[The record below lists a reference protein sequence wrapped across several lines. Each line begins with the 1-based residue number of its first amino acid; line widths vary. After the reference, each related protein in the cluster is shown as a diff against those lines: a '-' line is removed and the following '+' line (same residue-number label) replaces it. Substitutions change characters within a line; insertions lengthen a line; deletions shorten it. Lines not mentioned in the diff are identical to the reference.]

1 MTFIPSLVLYNP
13 LEMLIIIIG
22 CDLITKNKTNL
33 CKLLFISY
41 FGGAVNLFFQYIPNM
56 LIGTPIHFVI
66 NNFVTFILVPFLM
79 YLVGKS
85 YSDKY
90 TFFDVYIVYAINFSI
105 SMCIALFINEFI
117 VTAYYGYFENGF
129 YELVTNLSVRFV
141 EMILVIIIHF
151 LEEHYEKFTKENC

>member
-56 LIGTPIHFVI
+56 LIGTSIHFVI
-66 NNFVTFILVPFLM
+66 NNFITFIFVPFLM
-79 YLVGKS
+79 YLVSKL
-85 YSDKY
+85 YSKRCGFCDIY
-90 TFFDVYIVYAINFSI
+90 VVYIINFSI
-105 SMCIALFINEFI
+105 SMYVVLFINKFI
-117 VTAYYGYFENGF
+117 VHAYFGYFENGF
-129 YELVTNLSVRFV
+129 YELMANLSVRFV
-141 EMILVIIIHF
+141 EIILVIIIHF
-151 LEEHYEKFTKENC
+151 LEERYEKLTKENC